1 MHLDSLYNLELSF
14 GMHVCVCSPRVSKVA
29 CFQLN
34 NIQKPS
40 KVVTFE
46 VEKEVY
52 SESKVT
58 MFFLDTKFYVKSIL
72 TMTRRRTF

>member
-29 CFQLN
+29 RFQLN
-34 NIQKPS
+34 SIQKRS

-46 VEKEVY
+46 LEKRFIQSPSQNV
-52 SESKVT
+52 
-58 MFFLDTKFYVKSIL
+58 FLDTKFYVKSVL
-72 TMTRRRTF
+72 PMT